1 MLYAGEVIG
10 AIIVQDIHQEHRF
23 DEEDQ
28 NLLSTLAAQIAVVV
42 RNARLLESTQRRAA
56 QERYL
61 NEITARI
68 RRAPDIQSIL
78 KTTAEEL
85 GAALGV
91 QQAQI
96 RLEAGGPASTPQ
108 QTSQTEAER

>member
-23 DEEDQ
+23 DEDDQ
-28 NLLSTLAAQIAVVV
+28 NLLSTLAAQVAVVV

-56 QERYL
+56 QERHL
-61 NEITARI
+61 NEITSRI

-78 KTTAEEL
+78 KTTVDEL
-85 GAALGV
+85 GAALAV
-91 QQAQI
+91 QHARI
-96 RLEAGGPASTPQ
+96 RLEASEAATTPG